1 MTTPAPHFHV
11 PLSRSLGG
19 DVWKCVDAYLP
30 LRSEL
35 RADDAGLSDGEPP
48 HAFLTRHITRDDGV
62 AELTR
67 CLLEHGAVDASFL
80 QFYAGHVAQAAVTA
94 AGGDEV
100 DPVGLLRRVLPA
112 GAASLDYT
120 RDRSILA
127 SAGSRGRGG
136 TGSGG
141 GPLMCTPPNVNS
153 TLAPALADPLIDW
166 QRSLTDTADCYNLL
180 HHAIAHEKT
189 VLRHRDVQNLLF
201 EGEARARGL
210 QA

>member
-1 MTTPAPHFHV
+1 MPP
-11 PLSRSLGG
+11 SCRSLGG
-19 DVWKCVDAYLP
+19 DVWKCVDAHLP

-35 RADDAGLSDGEPP
+35 RGDDDGLGAGEPP
-48 HAFLTRHITRDDGV
+48 HAFLTRHIARDDGV
-62 AELTR
+62 PELTR
-67 CLLEHGAVDASFL
+67 CLLEHGAVDAAFL

-127 SAGSRGRGG
+127 SSASSGG
-136 TGSGG
+136 DRRSGGG
-141 GPLMCTPPNVNS
+141 GPLLCTPPNVNATS
-153 TLAPALADPLIDW
+153 EPGAADPLIDW
-166 QRSLTDTADCYNLL
+166 QRALTDTSDCYNLL

-201 EGEARARGL
+201 EGEGLRVCWGRG
-210 QA
+210 